1 MSDVEPRGCAGCVL
15 TSLAGSLAPQ
25 WPAHLPSHKTL
36 QRTGP
41 NFKSKTI
48 DTFDDS
54 MILLI
59 PNYGPCDKAYPL
71 DFTVS
76 V

>member
-1 MSDVEPRGCAGCVL
+1 MSDVELRGCAGCVW
-15 TSLAGSLAPQ
+15 TSLAGSPAPQ
-25 WPAHLPSHKTL
+25 WPAHLPSYKTL

-41 NFKSKTI
+41 DFKGKTK

-54 MILLI
+54 TVLLL

-71 DFTVS
+71 DFPVS